1 MQEKNKR
8 KTNYSFEMNVRF
20 VFLVL
25 VCAITAI
32 KDYKNCI

>member
-1 MQEKNKR
+1 MQEKKER
-8 KTNYSFEMNVRF
+8 ETNYSFEMNVRL

-25 VCAITAI
+25 VCTITTI